1 MMEYCYLG
9 LQDRIGPEVCT
20 NPPPRAD
27 CCATLL
33 FPPLQDARGLMFQGW
48 ASTDWGGVVAIK
60 SLSRTVVV
68 FDLCYLQHFL

>member
-9 LQDRIGPEVCT
+9 LQDRIILRHVQLT
-20 NPPPRAD
+20 
-27 CCATLL
+27 L